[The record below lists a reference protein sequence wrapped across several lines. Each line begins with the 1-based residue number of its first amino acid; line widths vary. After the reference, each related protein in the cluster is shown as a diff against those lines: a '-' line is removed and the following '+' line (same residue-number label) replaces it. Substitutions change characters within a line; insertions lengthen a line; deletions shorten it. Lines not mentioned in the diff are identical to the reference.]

1 MKKAMTVLACL
12 ALCGAFFTTTVH
24 ADEMLSNHELSMRI
38 EQLEKKLGKE
48 GGILPDKWS
57 ERIALS
63 GLIEVE
69 AGYASTDYSDG
80 SSDDGSDIAV
90 SAVELG
96 IDADI
101 VKHVF
106 GHVLLKYEDD
116 EDVFVDEAT
125 ITISGEDVVPA
136 YLTAG
141 KMYVP
146 FGNFE
151 THMISDPLTLEIA
164 ETRESAIQVGVETGG
179 FYGSAF
185 IFNGDVD
192 EAGENDNHIDNFG
205 ANAGYTMESE
215 TFTIDAG
222 ISYIN
227 NLIDAD
233 GWEDLLE
240 TDEDENGVPDAEL
253 NDYVGGM
260 GVYAIVGFGSFTFIG
275 EYITALDEIEWLQE
289 NGDIGRQDEISAWN
303 LEVGYAFAI
312 VEKEATVAVALQGTD
327 EAAGLLP
334 ESRYLGSFG
343 IGIFES
349 TTLAFEYAHDEF
361 EDIADEDEADTFTA
375 QLAIE
380 F

>member
-1 MKKAMTVLACL
+1 MKKAITVLACL
-12 ALCGAFFTTTVH
+12 ALCGAFFTTTVS

-69 AGYASTDYSDG
+69 AGYVSTDLKDG
-80 SSDDGSDIAV
+80 DSTDESDIAV

-146 FGNFE
+146 LRQLR
-151 THMISDPLTLEIA
+151 DPHDLRPL
-164 ETRESAIQVGVETGG
+164 
-179 FYGSAF
+179 
-185 IFNGDVD
+185 
-192 EAGENDNHIDNFG
+192 
-205 ANAGYTMESE
+205 
-215 TFTIDAG
+215 DAG
-222 ISYIN
+222 N
-227 NLIDAD
+227 RRD
-233 GWEDLLE
+233 
-240 TDEDENGVPDAEL
+240 P
-253 NDYVGGM
+253 
-260 GVYAIVGFGSFTFIG
+260 
-275 EYITALDEIEWLQE
+275 
-289 NGDIGRQDEISAWN
+289 
-303 LEVGYAFAI
+303 
-312 VEKEATVAVALQGTD
+312 
-327 EAAGLLP
+327 
-334 ESRYLGSFG
+334 
-343 IGIFES
+343 
-349 TTLAFEYAHDEF
+349 
-361 EDIADEDEADTFTA
+361 
-375 QLAIE
+375 
-380 F
+380 

>member
-1 MKKAMTVLACL
+1 MKKGVLVFAVLVMGMVFCTSTIY
-12 ALCGAFFTTTVH
+12 AET
-24 ADEMLSNHELSMRI
+24 LSNEELSMRV
-38 EQLEKKLGKE
+38 EQLEKKMGKE

-63 GLIEVE
+63 GLIELE
-69 AGYASTDYSDG
+69 AGYVSTDPAVGDSTDE
-80 SSDDGSDIAV
+80 SDIAV
-90 SAVELG
+90 SSVELG
-96 IDADI
+96 INAKV

-106 GHVLLKYEDD
+106 GHVLFKYEDD

-125 ITISGEDVVPA
+125 ITFSGEDVVPA

-151 THMISDPLTLEIA
+151 THMISDPLTQTIA
-164 ETRESAIQVGVETGG
+164 ETRESAIQVGMETGG

-192 EAGENDNHIDNFG
+192 EAGEDDNHIDNFG
-205 ANAGYTMESE
+205 ANAGYTMETD
-215 TFTIDAG
+215 TFTIYTG

-227 NLIDAD
+227 NLVDAD
-233 GWEDLLE
+233 NWGDVI
-240 TDEDENGVPDAEL
+240 DEEGLTLDEYAAGV
-253 NDYVGGM
+253 GT
-260 GVYAIVGFGSFTFIG
+260 YAIVGVGPITFIG
-275 EYITALDEIEWLQE
+275 EYITALD
-289 NGDIGRQDEISAWN
+289 DIKWIDGTDARINEGEISAWN

-312 VEKEATVAVALQGTD
+312 GEREAAAAVALQGTD
-327 EAAGLLP
+327 NAQNRLP
-334 ESRYLGSFG
+334 ETRYLGTFG
-343 IGIFES
+343 LEIFKY
-349 TTLAFEYAHDEF
+349 TNLAVEYSHSEYENNDE
-361 EDIADEDEADTFTA
+361 EDAFIA

>member
-1 MKKAMTVLACL
+1 MKKAMTVLVCL
-12 ALCGAFFTTTVH
+12 ALCGAFFTTTVY

-69 AGYASTDYSDG
+69 AGYVSTDLKDG
-80 SSDDGSDIAV
+80 DSTDESDIAV

-192 EAGENDNHIDNFG
+192 EAGEDDNHIDNFG

-215 TFTIDAG
+215 SFTIDAG
-222 ISYIN
+222 ISYVN
-227 NLIDAD
+227 NLLDAD

-253 NDYVGGM
+253 NDYAGGM
-260 GVYAIVGFGSFTFIG
+260 GAYAIVGFGPFTFIG
-275 EYITALDEIEWLQE
+275 EYITALDEIEWIEE

-303 LEVGYAFAI
+303 LEIGYGFAI
-312 VEKEATVAVALQGTD
+312 GEKEATIAAALQGTD
-327 EAAGLLP
+327 EAENMLP
-334 ESRYLGSFG
+334 ETRYLGSFG

-349 TTLAFEYAHDEF
+349 TSLAFEYAHDEYENDDE
-361 EDIADEDEADTFTA
+361 EDAFTA

>member
-1 MKKAMTVLACL
+1 MKKAMTVFACL

-69 AGYASTDYSDG
+69 TGYVRTDPKDGDSTDE
-80 SSDDGSDIAV
+80 SDIAV

-106 GHVLLKYEDD
+106 GHVLFKYEDD

-192 EAGENDNHIDNFG
+192 EAGEDDNHIDNFG
-205 ANAGYTMESE
+205 ANAGYAMEGDA
-215 TFTIDAG
+215 FTIDAG

-233 GWEDLLE
+233 GWEDKIGELNE
-240 TDEDENGVPDAEL
+240 EDENVEVEL
-253 NDYVGGM
+253 HEYVGGL
-260 GVYAIVGFGSFTFIG
+260 GAYAIVGFGPVTLIG
-275 EYITALDEIEWLQE
+275 EYIAALDDVEWIDSDG
-289 NGDIGRQDEISAWN
+289 NRSNQDKIAAWN
-303 LEVGYAFAI
+303 LEIGYAFAI
-312 VEKEATVAVALQGTD
+312 GEKEATVAAALQGTD
-327 EAAGLLP
+327 EAENMLP
-334 ESRYLGSFG
+334 ETRYLGSFG

-349 TTLAFEYAHDEF
+349 TSLTVEYAHDEYENDDE
-361 EDIADEDEADTFTA
+361 EDAFTA

>member
-1 MKKAMTVLACL
+1 MKRAMTVLACL
-12 ALCGAFFTTTVH
+12 ALCWTFFITPVH
-24 ADEMLSNHELSMRI
+24 AEETLSNHELSMRI

-69 AGYASTDYSDG
+69 AGYTSADYADG

-96 IDADI
+96 VNADI

-106 GHVLLKYEDD
+106 GHVLFKYEDD

-179 FYGSAF
+179 LYGSAF

-192 EAGENDNHIDNFG
+192 EAGEDDDHIDNFG
-205 ANAGYTMESE
+205 ANAGYAMESD
-215 TFTIDAG
+215 TFTLDAG
-222 ISYIN
+222 ISYVN

-233 GWEDLLE
+233 GWGDII
-240 TDEDENGVPDAEL
+240 DESGLAL

-260 GVYAIVGFGSFTFIG
+260 GVYAIVGFGPFTLIG
-275 EYITALDEIEWLQE
+275 EYITALDEIEWLDE
-289 NGDIGRQDEISAWN
+289 NGDLDHRQDEISAWN

-312 VEKEATVAVALQGTD
+312 AEKEATVAVALQGTD
-327 EAAGLLP
+327 EAENMLP
-334 ESRYLGSFG
+334 ETRYLGSFG

-349 TTLAFEYAHDEF
+349 TSLAFEYAHDEY
-361 EDIADEDEADTFTA
+361 ENDDEADAFTA